1 VISVF
6 ASGTLY
12 YFILLIII
20 VNLPLASARRTTSPA
35 ALHNGS
41 VEAPN
46 AHRHQ
51 WDEVRTAE
59 TTSKFIL
66 HFNVSQFL
74 LVYIFFYFVFVITTW
89 CWCTICTA
97 WRTLSRVRRR
107 CWCELADYKLISSS
121 SECYTDTHDYHSV
134 FAWYYER

>member
-20 VNLPLASARRTTSPA
+20 VNLPLASVRRTASPTT
-35 ALHNGS
+35 LHNGS

-51 WDEVRTAE
+51 
-59 TTSKFIL
+59 
-66 HFNVSQFL
+66 
-74 LVYIFFYFVFVITTW
+74 
-89 CWCTICTA
+89 
-97 WRTLSRVRRR
+97 
-107 CWCELADYKLISSS
+107 
-121 SECYTDTHDYHSV
+121 
-134 FAWYYER
+134 